1 MSVLTSIV
9 NEIALISHGILA
21 VWFVSYLTLTADG
34 LNLDI
39 HVLKNCYGVGVY
51 SAQLVLD

>member
-39 HVLKNCYGVGVY
+39 YVLKNCYGVGVY